1 MGKLPTGKVN
11 NAKNAIITISD
22 FAGGSNNLID
32 EARMPSNF
40 AVQSNNLMQV
50 QNGLWSTRW
59 GTQGYGADLGYNPD
73 GASEY
78 VKTDGTTEL
87 IVVVNGVVNKSTNGG
102 AWTTVTGATLTAG
115 LQCYFMQMG
124 GYDTSS
130 VYHAYLYIANGTD
143 PLTRYDGT
151 SLSQYASMSAPT
163 GLAASLTASGLTSGT
178 YTYYG
183 QVTALNQVGETV
195 GSTEASITTN
205 KLRED

>member
-1 MGKLPTGKVN
+1 MGKIPTGKVN
-11 NAKNAIITISD
+11 NAKNATITID
-22 FAGGSNNLID
+22 NFAGGSNNLID

-87 IVVVNGVVNKSTNGG
+87 VVVVNGVVKKSTNGG

-115 LQCYFMQMG
+115 LQ
-124 GYDTSS
+124 
-130 VYHAYLYIANGTD
+130 
-143 PLTRYDGT
+143 
-151 SLSQYASMSAPT
+151 
-163 GLAASLTASGLTSGT
+163 
-178 YTYYG
+178 
-183 QVTALNQVGETV
+183 
-195 GSTEASITTN
+195 
-205 KLRED
+205 